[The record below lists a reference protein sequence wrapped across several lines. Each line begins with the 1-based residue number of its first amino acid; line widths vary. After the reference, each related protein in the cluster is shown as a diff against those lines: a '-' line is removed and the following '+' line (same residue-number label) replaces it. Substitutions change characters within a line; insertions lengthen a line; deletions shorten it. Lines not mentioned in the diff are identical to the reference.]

1 MFSRC
6 MENNSVSYVSLLNV
20 DNVILDIDTKDRVLK
35 IIIIN
40 KAFRP
45 IDIVSGIFPIQCI

>member
-1 MFSRC
+1 
-6 MENNSVSYVSLLNV
+6 MENNSVSYVGLLNV

-35 IIIIN
+35 IVIIN

-45 IDIVSGIFPIQCI
+45 IDIFSGIFSIQCI